1 MLQDIPN
8 PFPQVVTR
16 NPRSSHPAGR
26 HPGDGVNTGV
36 IIIPVGTP
44 SHHVDP
50 AEPPVAGQ
58 HPDGDP
64 IASRITPEPGPGEV
78 SPPKWWNNKPSNH
91 S

>member
-16 NPRSSHPAGR
+16 HPRPSHPGEGDHSGR
-26 HPGDGVNTGV
+26 L
-36 IIIPVGTP
+36 IIPVGTP
-44 SHHVDP
+44 AGHAGPSD
-50 AEPPVAGQ
+50 PPVVGP

-64 IASRITPEPGPGEV
+64 IASRITPAPGPGEV
-78 SPPKWWNNKPSNH
+78 SAPKWWNNKPSGQ